1 MGEREGGR
9 EMKKGRGEEREGG
22 RVRLGERKE
31 KRQQEGR
38 DYVYIFLLL
47 VWDILPGFV
56 LCDPSSPCHM
66 GQRLEAQIAILE
78 YKSIICAGYSAVLHI
93 HSVVE
98 EVQISVSLP
107 ENSLVLHVPQ
117 PQRLGVG
124 NPSFTT
130 CYMMSCACILYTLI

>member
-1 MGEREGGR
+1 M
-9 EMKKGRGEEREGG
+9 
-22 RVRLGERKE
+22 
-31 KRQQEGR
+31 
-38 DYVYIFLLL
+38 YIFLLL

-66 GQRLEAQIAILE
+66 DQRFVAQIAILE

-93 HSVVE
+93 HSVIE

-107 ENSLVLHVPQ
+107 ENSVVLHVHVPQ

-124 NPSFTT
+124 GKSLLHSLLYDVMYMFTIRLDLSVTCISGYKISDPSLGYNIA
-130 CYMMSCACILYTLI
+130 CY

>member
-1 MGEREGGR
+1 
-9 EMKKGRGEEREGG
+9 MKKGRGEEREGG

-47 VWDILPGFV
+47 VWDIFPGFV
-56 LCDPSSPCHM
+56 LCDPSSLCHM
-66 GQRLEAQIAILE
+66 RQRFEAQIAILE

-93 HSVVE
+93 HSVIE

-107 ENSLVLHVPQ
+107 ENSLVLHVATSAPKAWGGGQ
-117 PQRLGVG
+117 IP
-124 NPSFTT
+124 PSQLVIR
-130 CYMMSCACILYTLI
+130 CHVHVYYTP